1 MSTDTN
7 LIVCPACRAI
17 NRVQTDRATEATCG
31 KCKSKVFEPKAIELV
46 GATFDRHINKTEL
59 PVLVDFYSSTC
70 APCLMMGPQFE
81 DAAKTLHPSARLAK
95 IESSEEVAIA
105 QRFRIQS
112 VPTLVLFKGGKEVSR
127 QNGAMLTQE
136 IVNWVK
142 KHI

>member
-1 MSTDTN
+1 MSADTN

-17 NRVQTDRATEATCG
+17 NRVQADRAAQATCG
-31 KCKSKVFEPKAIELV
+31 KCKTKVFETTSIELV
-46 GATFDRHINKTEL
+46 GATFDRHISKTEL

-70 APCLMMGPQFE
+70 APCLMMGPQFD
-81 DAAKTLHPSARLAK
+81 DAAKALHPDARLAK
-95 IESSEEVAIA
+95 IESSAEPVIA
-105 QRFRIQS
+105 QRYSIQS
-112 VPTLVLFKGGKEVSR
+112 VPTLILFKGGKEVSR